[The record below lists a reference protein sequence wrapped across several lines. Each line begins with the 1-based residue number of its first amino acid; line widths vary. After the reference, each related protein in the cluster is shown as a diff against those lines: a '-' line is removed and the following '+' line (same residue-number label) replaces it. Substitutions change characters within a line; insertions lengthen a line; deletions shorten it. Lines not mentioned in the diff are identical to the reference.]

1 MPLTKT
7 FSAIEVEQI
16 LCVCVLAFFAMQGAI
31 PGIAPNEANEMTHMA
46 ATNLMKVAGIGS
58 QLLINAT
65 IAMLVLGYIE
75 RLRHFAFA
83 LQWTAAI
90 AALSICST
98 VWSQDATTTARR
110 SIPFAL
116 AAAFGLYF
124 ASRFQIREQLSIL
137 TSTMV
142 LLALASAALAF
153 FAPSIGLEA
162 SQGHHGDWQGVFTQK
177 NACGRAMVFAG
188 ISLLSA
194 GRMNPARYAALLLFT
209 VVLVMSGSRGAW
221 LIGAILIFCFGLL
234 CLLDRFDPG
243 SRVLLLYGLAF
254 AMIAGLAAAWFCL
267 PMVMGLLHRDV
278 TLTGRTAIW
287 HQVWIAI
294 RKRPLLGYGFSAFWQ
309 GMRGESSNVT
319 IALRFVVFHAHN
331 GLLEMWLELGATGL
345 LLFVLSYLRAWRK
358 LWVILRSGGIRR
370 TFWMILFLLFI
381 ALYNFDEN
389 TLLTFNGIF
398 WVLYVAAVANIEIFS
413 LEHRQLSSLNNR
425 AVSIDPFHRPSMV
438 RI

>member
-1 MPLTKT
+1 MC
-7 FSAIEVEQI
+7 
-16 LCVCVLAFFAMQGAI
+16 LCPGLLRYAGSHS
-31 PGIAPNEANEMTHMA
+31 GIAPNEANEMTHMA

-110 SIPFAL
+110 SIPFGS

-124 ASRFQIREQLSIL
+124 ASRFQIRKQLSIL

-194 GRMNPARYAALLLFT
+194 GRINPARYAALLLFT
-209 VVLVMSGSRGAW
+209 VVLVMSSSRGAW
-221 LIGAILIFCFGLL
+221 LIGAILLFCFALL

-267 PMVMGLLHRDV
+267 PMVTGLLHRDV

-425 AVSIDPFHRPSMV
+425 AVSISTCSLPAQYGEDIDGDHSAGWC
-438 RI
+438 